1 MAPGQ
6 STQKNRQKRL
16 FDKSTRRCFLKMAR
30 SRWWRRLIPFYL
42 RPLPPLEPGDDD
54 GKELEVNDVVDA
66 FWLDGWWVGVVV
78 KVLNA
83 KTYSVFFDD
92 PPDLLVLKRS
102 ALRPHWDWVGGRWV
116 RSQIRLCPL
125 VCIARRFN

>member
-1 MAPGQ
+1 M
-6 STQKNRQKRL
+6 
-16 FDKSTRRCFLKMAR
+16 
-30 SRWWRRLIPFYL
+30 
-42 RPLPPLEPGDDD
+42 PPLEPDDDD
-54 GKELEVNDVVDA
+54 GKEFEVNDVVGA
-66 FWLDGWWVGVVV
+66 FWLDGWWFGVVV

-125 VCIARRFN
+125 VCIARRLIFNFCMFGQSFVFYCMMDCLGPEA

>member
-1 MAPGQ
+1 M
-6 STQKNRQKRL
+6 
-16 FDKSTRRCFLKMAR
+16 
-30 SRWWRRLIPFYL
+30 
-42 RPLPPLEPGDDD
+42 PPLEPGDDD